1 MSEQLTALLSS
12 IVRPGVSDIFI
23 TTGKVPHLR
32 ENGEIRPADGL
43 PVVESA
49 AVDEWR
55 EAVLDAQL
63 KEDYLASGGV
73 DAAVE
78 LEGCRCRVN
87 FMSTLNG
94 PALVLRP
101 ISEGGALD
109 FSALG
114 LPDEALKR
122 LCALNRG
129 IVFVAGGTGSGKTTT
144 LNAMV
149 NYINRNFR
157 RHILT
162 LEDPI
167 EYIHRDKLSL
177 VNQRE
182 LRGGDFASAMR
193 NAVRENPDVIVLGE
207 MRDSE
212 SVSAALNAALT
223 GHLVLTTVHCI
234 DSVSLAERLL
244 GFFDESERPRIATD
258 LALSLEAVI
267 SQRLVPGADGGMVPA
282 IELLLGT
289 PIVRKCVE
297 QCAFEGLVQALMDG
311 ARHGMTTL
319 NNSLYELVRQN
330 RISRETALSNSDD
343 PDELEL
349 RFSGIR
355 YSGGQVVAADSAF
368 QRAADINMNDLFRVA
383 MRQGA
388 SDLVLSFNMPP
399 MLRINGEM
407 MALDVP
413 PLGAGDIRRLL
424 FSVIDKRRRAL
435 FEERRELDF
444 ALSAR
449 FKPSSSMPEQQ
460 CRFRLNAF
468 FQRGVP
474 ALVARVLNDRIPE
487 PQALGLPPVMLDLV
501 RKRQGLIL
509 VTGPTGSGKST
520 TLASLL
526 EYVNRDRSVHIITI
540 EDPVEFVY
548 TNDRAVIEQ
557 RELHADTLS
566 FAGALRSALRQ
577 APDIIMVGELRDNE
591 TIAAALTAAE
601 TGHLVLGTI
610 HTNSAAQTVDRIIDS
625 FPQNMQNQIRQ
636 QFASC
641 LLAVVSQR
649 LLKRADGQGRVAA
662 FEIMVATTAIRALIR
677 DCRCHQIEGTM
688 ETGWGDGMQTMRRAL
703 GDLVDAGIVAR
714 EDAEAVAEVE

>member
-1 MSEQLTALLSS
+1 MSAEFSAFLASL
-12 IVRPGVSDIFI
+12 IRPEVSDIFI
-23 TTGKVPHLR
+23 TSGKIPCLR
-32 ENGEIRPADGL
+32 RNGEIVPVEAAAAVDG
-43 PVVESA
+43 A
-49 AVDEWR
+49 TVDEWR
-55 EAVLDAQL
+55 DRVLDENLRA
-63 KEDYLASGGV
+63 EYLASGGA

-78 LEGCRCRVN
+78 LGGRRCRVN

-101 ISEGGALD
+101 ISDGGELD
-109 FSALG
+109 FSKLG
-114 LPDEALKR
+114 LPAAELEK
-122 LCALNRG
+122 LCAKTRG
-129 IVFVAGGTGSGKTTT
+129 IIFCVGGTGCGKTTT
-144 LNAMV
+144 MNAMV
-149 NYINRNFR
+149 NCINRKYR

-167 EYIHRDKLSL
+167 EYTHEDRLSL

-182 LRGGDFASAMR
+182 LRDGDFGTAMR

-207 MRDSE
+207 MRDPE
-212 SVSAALNAALT
+212 SVRAALNAALT
-223 GHLVLTTVHCI
+223 GHLVLTTAHCT
-234 DSVSLAERLL
+234 DCVSLPERLL
-244 GFFDESERPRIATD
+244 GFFDESERRRIAAD

-267 SQRLVPGADGGMVPA
+267 AQRLLPGTDGRAVPA
-282 IELLLGT
+282 IELMLGT
-289 PIVRKCVE
+289 STVRKSLE
-297 QCAFEGLVQALMDG
+297 QCSFDALALALADGGRNGMIAFN
-311 ARHGMTTL
+311 T
-319 NNSLYELVRQN
+319 SLYDLVNAGKVDHRA
-330 RISRETALSNSDD
+330 ALEVSDD

-355 YSGGQVVAADSAF
+355 RGGGGVAVESSAQRVSGLT
-368 QRAADINMNDLFRVA
+368 MNSLFHTAVRL
-383 MRQGA
+383 GA
-388 SDLVLSFNMPP
+388 SDLVLTHNVPP

-407 MALDVP
+407 RAMDLP
-413 PLGAGDIRRLL
+413 PLSAGDIRRLL
-424 FSVIDKRRRAL
+424 FSVIDKRRRAV

-444 ALSAR
+444 SLSVPVRLVGGEVA
-449 FKPSSSMPEQQ
+449 

-468 FQRGVP
+468 FQRGAP
-474 ALVARVLNDRIPE
+474 ALVARVLTERIPPPE
-487 PQALGLPPVMLDLV
+487 ALGIPAVMLELI

-526 EYVNRDRSVHIITI
+526 DFVNHQQRAHIITI
-540 EDPVEFVY
+540 EDPIEFVY
-548 TNDRAVIEQ
+548 VNDNSVIEQ

-566 FAGALRSALRQ
+566 FAEALRAALRQ

-649 LLKRADGQGRVAA
+649 LLKRADNQGRVAA
-662 FEIMVATTAIRALIR
+662 FEVMVGTTPIRALIR
-677 DCRCHQIEGTM
+677 DGRGHQIEASM
-688 ETGWGDGMQTMRRAL
+688 ETGWVDGMRTMRRVL
-703 GDLVDAGIVAR
+703 EDLVEQGIVT
-714 EDAEAVAEVE
+714 AEEAGTVKS